1 MDQPSPSTSKTV
13 EDEYSAVQRRLR
25 TRPVSLA
32 QALNFI
38 LCPEDNSDLEDMS
51 DEDEDPSDPSFLLPD
66 PDNNPQ
72 EDEIEEEIES
82 GRIEADDHNSEDDHE
97 DVEIARQNAT
107 SSGTAASKPSKRRD
121 LAWRK
126 VDFVQPDSAWKDHL
140 VVDQEKSGKTPLE
153 FVRLFFDQGVV
164 NHIRDQTKIYALQK
178 DAKEFGVSS
187 AEVECLLGILAFT
200 GIVKM
205 PSYRS
210 YWSNETRYPVKADA
224 MPRDR
229 FEQIKKY
236 LHFNDN
242 LTQKPRGD
250 PGHDK
255 NHKVR
260 PLIEMIRDNFM
271 KIPPAEHQAV
281 DEQIVPTKQRISLK
295 QYNPKKPHKWGYKFI
310 SRAGESGFV
319 YDFEMYTGKGS
330 VNVTDLG
337 VGADFVLR
345 LARGIPKHKNY
356 KLFFDNWFSSLDLA
370 QTLSDQGILTLATV
384 RANRLKGCALESD
397 SKLKAR
403 GRGSYDWRV
412 ETQSNAIVVKWYDNK
427 PVHLILTFAALD
439 PEDTCRRWDGKRK
452 EYADVKR
459 PYCAK
464 EYNRFMG
471 GVDLADMLLEL
482 YRIDFKSRSKWYMRI
497 FFFLFDLSV
506 LNGWL
511 LYRRCLAAGQKP
523 MNLLQFK
530 TDVVRA
536 LLSGASLATPTRGRP
551 LSDADTN
558 SKKKRNYTCRP
569 PDSTRLDGQGHFPAW
584 IESKQRCRVC
594 VRAHSKVKCVKCEV
608 SLCFTPNR
616 NCF

>member
-1 MDQPSPSTSKTV
+1 M
-13 EDEYSAVQRRLR
+13 
-25 TRPVSLA
+25 
-32 QALNFI
+32 
-38 LCPEDNSDLEDMS
+38 
-51 DEDEDPSDPSFLLPD
+51 
-66 PDNNPQ
+66 
-72 EDEIEEEIES
+72 
-82 GRIEADDHNSEDDHE
+82 
-97 DVEIARQNAT
+97 
-107 SSGTAASKPSKRRD
+107 
-121 LAWRK
+121 
-126 VDFVQPDSAWKDHL
+126 
-140 VVDQEKSGKTPLE
+140 
-153 FVRLFFDQGVV
+153 
-164 NHIRDQTKIYALQK
+164 YALQK

-187 AEVECLLGILAFT
+187 AEVECFLGILAFT

-210 YWSNETRYPVKADA
+210 YWSNETRYPVIADA
-224 MPRDR
+224 MSRDR

-255 NHKVR
+255 IHKVR

-271 KIPPAEHQAV
+271 KIPPEEHQAV

-330 VNVTDLG
+330 VDVSDLG

-412 ETQSNAIVVKWYDNK
+412 ETQSNTIVVKWYDNK
-427 PVHLILTFAALD
+427 PVHLISTYAALD

-459 PYCAK
+459 PYCVK

-482 YRIDFKSRSKWYMRI
+482 YRIDFKR
-497 FFFLFDLSV
+497 
-506 LNGWL
+506 
-511 LYRRCLAAGQKP
+511 LAAGQKP

-530 TDVVRA
+530 TDVARA
-536 LLSGASLATPTRGRP
+536 LLSGASLATPKRGRP
-551 LSDADTN
+551 LN
-558 SKKKRNYTCRP
+558 
-569 PDSTRLDGQGHFPAW
+569 STRLDGQGHFPAW

-594 VRAHSKVKCVKCEV
+594 VQAHSKVKCVKCEV

-616 NCF
+616 NCFLTYHTM

>member
-1 MDQPSPSTSKTV
+1 MLKVKVLKNKLVKKVFVDYIAIRNELSTTDWPNVLSGTVDEQWTKFKGVLLKAQDAHTKT
-13 EDEYSAVQRRLR
+13 S
-25 TRPVSLA
+25 
-32 QALNFI
+32 
-38 LCPEDNSDLEDMS
+38 
-51 DEDEDPSDPSFLLPD
+51 
-66 PDNNPQ
+66 
-72 EDEIEEEIES
+72 
-82 GRIEADDHNSEDDHE
+82 
-97 DVEIARQNAT
+97 
-107 SSGTAASKPSKRRD
+107 TAASKPSKRRD

-126 VDFVQPDSAWKDHL
+126 VDFVQPDAAWKDHL
-140 VVDQEKSGKTPLE
+140 VVDQEMSGKTPLE

-187 AEVECLLGILAFT
+187 AEVECFLGILAFT

-210 YWSNETRYPVKADA
+210 YWSNKTRYPVIADA
-224 MPRDR
+224 MSRDK

-255 NHKVR
+255 IHKVR

-271 KIPPAEHQAV
+271 KIPPEEHQPV
-281 DEQIVPTKQRISLK
+281 DEQIVPTKQRISSS
-295 QYNPKKPHKWGYKFI
+295 QGMG
-310 SRAGESGFV
+310 RV
-319 YDFEMYTGKGS
+319 VS
-330 VNVTDLG
+330 VDVSDLG

-370 QTLSDQGILTLATV
+370 QIQSDQGILTLATV
-384 RANRLKGCALESD
+384 RASRLKGCALESD

-403 GRGSYDWRV
+403 GRGSYNWRV

-427 PVHLILTFAALD
+427 PVHLISTYAALD
-439 PEDTCRRWDGKRK
+439 PEDTCRRWDGKRN

-459 PYCAK
+459 PYCVK

-506 LNGWL
+506 VNGWL

-530 TDVVRA
+530 TDVARA
-536 LLSGASLATPTRGRP
+536 LLSGASLATPKRGRP
-551 LSDADTN
+551 FSDADTN
-558 SKKKRNYTCRP
+558 SQKKRNYTCRT

-584 IESKQRCRVC
+584 IESKQRYRVC
-594 VRAHSKVKCVKCEV
+594 VQAHSKVKCVKCEV
-608 SLCFTPNR
+608 SLFFTPNR
-616 NCF
+616 NCFLTYHTM

>member
-1 MDQPSPSTSKTV
+1 MEEKRLEKRLLQLPENNPTVSPWQTVFNGPAGSMSEHHSKNPATGASWFYVGSFNHRADFHDSTNNREDHRVPTESIYCLRCLPCCIRLSRSK
-13 EDEYSAVQRRLR
+13 S
-25 TRPVSLA
+25 SLA
-32 QALNFI
+32 DPRVDWPTREI
-38 LCPEDNSDLEDMS
+38 L
-51 DEDEDPSDPSFLLPD
+51 
-66 PDNNPQ
+66 Q
-72 EDEIEEEIES
+72 
-82 GRIEADDHNSEDDHE
+82 
-97 DVEIARQNAT
+97 T
-107 SSGTAASKPSKRRD
+107 SQGAAPWDGELCTSTVASKPSKRWD

-126 VDFVQPDSAWKDHL
+126 VDFVQPDAAWKDHL
-140 VVDQEKSGKTPLE
+140 VVDQEMSGKTPLE

-187 AEVECLLGILAFT
+187 AKVECFLGILAFT

-210 YWSNETRYPVKADA
+210 YWSNETRYPVIADA
-224 MPRDR
+224 MSRDR

-255 NHKVR
+255 IHKVR

-271 KIPPAEHQAV
+271 KIPPEEHQAV

-310 SRAGESGFV
+310 SRAGESGFA
-319 YDFEMYTGKGS
+319 YDFEMYTGKGLVDVS
-330 VNVTDLG
+330 DLG

-356 KLFFDNWFSSLDLA
+356 KLFFDNWSSSLDLA

-412 ETQSNAIVVKWYDNK
+412 ETQPNAIV
-427 PVHLILTFAALD
+427 
-439 PEDTCRRWDGKRK
+439 
-452 EYADVKR
+452 
-459 PYCAK
+459 

-506 LNGWL
+506 VNGWL
-511 LYRRCLAAGQKP
+511 LYRRCLAAGRKP

-530 TDVVRA
+530 TDVARA
-536 LLSGASLATPTRGRP
+536 LLSGASLATP
-551 LSDADTN
+551 
-558 SKKKRNYTCRP
+558 KR
-569 PDSTRLDGQGHFPAW
+569 A
-584 IESKQRCRVC
+584 
-594 VRAHSKVKCVKCEV
+594 KCVKCEV

-616 NCF
+616 NCFLTYHTM

>member
-1 MDQPSPSTSKTV
+1 
-13 EDEYSAVQRRLR
+13 
-25 TRPVSLA
+25 
-32 QALNFI
+32 
-38 LCPEDNSDLEDMS
+38 
-51 DEDEDPSDPSFLLPD
+51 
-66 PDNNPQ
+66 
-72 EDEIEEEIES
+72 
-82 GRIEADDHNSEDDHE
+82 
-97 DVEIARQNAT
+97 
-107 SSGTAASKPSKRRD
+107 
-121 LAWRK
+121 
-126 VDFVQPDSAWKDHL
+126 
-140 VVDQEKSGKTPLE
+140 
-153 FVRLFFDQGVV
+153 
-164 NHIRDQTKIYALQK
+164 
-178 DAKEFGVSS
+178 
-187 AEVECLLGILAFT
+187 
-200 GIVKM
+200 M

-210 YWSNETRYPVKADA
+210 YWSNETRYPVIADA
-224 MPRDR
+224 MSRDR

-255 NHKVR
+255 IHKVR

-271 KIPPAEHQAV
+271 KIPPEEHQAV
-281 DEQIVPTKQRISLK
+281 DEQIVPTKRRISLK

-330 VNVTDLG
+330 VDVSDLG

-345 LARGIPKHKNY
+345 LARGTPKHKNY

-370 QTLSDQGILTLATV
+370 QTLSDQGILTLVTV

-427 PVHLILTFAALD
+427 PVHLISTYAALD

-459 PYCAK
+459 PYCVK

-506 LNGWL
+506 VNGWL

-530 TDVVRA
+530 TDVARA
-536 LLSGASLATPTRGRP
+536 LLSGASLATPKRGRP

-558 SKKKRNYTCRP
+558 SQKKRNYTCRP
-569 PDSTRLDGQGHFPAW
+569 PDLTRLDGQGHFPAW
-584 IESKQRCRVC
+584 IESKM
-594 VRAHSKVKCVKCEV
+594 
-608 SLCFTPNR
+608 
-616 NCF
+616 

>member
-1 MDQPSPSTSKTV
+1 
-13 EDEYSAVQRRLR
+13 
-25 TRPVSLA
+25 
-32 QALNFI
+32 
-38 LCPEDNSDLEDMS
+38 MS
-51 DEDEDPSDPSFLLPD
+51 
-66 PDNNPQ
+66 
-72 EDEIEEEIES
+72 
-82 GRIEADDHNSEDDHE
+82 
-97 DVEIARQNAT
+97 
-107 SSGTAASKPSKRRD
+107 
-121 LAWRK
+121 
-126 VDFVQPDSAWKDHL
+126 
-140 VVDQEKSGKTPLE
+140 
-153 FVRLFFDQGVV
+153 
-164 NHIRDQTKIYALQK
+164 
-178 DAKEFGVSS
+178 
-187 AEVECLLGILAFT
+187 
-200 GIVKM
+200 
-205 PSYRS
+205 
-210 YWSNETRYPVKADA
+210 
-224 MPRDR
+224 RDR

-255 NHKVR
+255 IHKVR

-271 KIPPAEHQAV
+271 KIPPEEHQAV

-330 VNVTDLG
+330 VDVSDLG

-356 KLFFDNWFSSLDLA
+356 KLFFDNWLFSLDLA

-384 RANRLKGCALESD
+384 SANRLKGCALESD

-403 GRGSYDWRV
+403 GRGSCDWRV
-412 ETQSNAIVVKWYDNK
+412 ETQSNAIVE
-427 PVHLILTFAALD
+427 F
-439 PEDTCRRWDGKRK
+439 
-452 EYADVKR
+452 
-459 PYCAK
+459 
-464 EYNRFMG
+464 NRFMG

-482 YRIDFKSRSKWYMRI
+482 YRIDFKSWSKWYMRI

-506 LNGWL
+506 VNGWL

-530 TDVVRA
+530 TDVARA
-536 LLSGASLATPTRGRP
+536 LLSGASLATAKRGRP
-551 LSDADTN
+551 LSDADTK
-558 SKKKRNYTCRP
+558 SQKKRNYTCRP

-584 IESKQRCRVC
+584 IDSKQRCRVC
-594 VRAHSKVKCVKCEV
+594 VQAHSNVKCVKCEV

-616 NCF
+616 NCFLTYHTM

>member
-1 MDQPSPSTSKTV
+1 M
-13 EDEYSAVQRRLR
+13 
-25 TRPVSLA
+25 
-32 QALNFI
+32 ALI
-38 LCPEDNSDLEDMS
+38 L
-51 DEDEDPSDPSFLLPD
+51 
-66 PDNNPQ
+66 
-72 EDEIEEEIES
+72 
-82 GRIEADDHNSEDDHE
+82 
-97 DVEIARQNAT
+97 
-107 SSGTAASKPSKRRD
+107 GTAASKPSKRRD

-126 VDFVQPDSAWKDHL
+126 VDFVQPDAAWKDHL
-140 VVDQEKSGKTPLE
+140 VVDQEMSGKTPLE

-187 AEVECLLGILAFT
+187 AEMECFFGILAFT

-210 YWSNETRYPVKADA
+210 YWSNETRYPVIADA
-224 MPRDR
+224 MSRDR

-255 NHKVR
+255 IHKVR

-271 KIPPAEHQAV
+271 KIPPEDHQAV

-295 QYNPKKPHKWGYKFI
+295 QYNPKKPHKWGYKFT

-330 VNVTDLG
+330 VDVSDLG

-356 KLFFDNWFSSLDLA
+356 KLLFDNWFSSLDFA

-397 SKLKAR
+397 SRLKAR
-403 GRGSYDWRV
+403 GNAV
-412 ETQSNAIVVKWYDNK
+412 ECHCGEV
-427 PVHLILTFAALD
+427 
-439 PEDTCRRWDGKRK
+439 
-452 EYADVKR
+452 YADVKR
-459 PYCAK
+459 PYCVK

-471 GVDLADMLLEL
+471 GVDLVDMLLEL

-497 FFFLFDLSV
+497 FFFLFNLSV
-506 LNGWL
+506 VNGWL

-530 TDVVRA
+530 TDVARA
-536 LLSGASLATPTRGRP
+536 LLSGSSLATPKRGRP

-558 SKKKRNYTCRP
+558 SQKKRNYTCRP

-594 VRAHSKVKCVKCEV
+594 VQAHFKVKCVKCEV

-616 NCF
+616 NCFLTYHTM

>member
-1 MDQPSPSTSKTV
+1 MAQELGNIGESNVD
-13 EDEYSAVQRRLR
+13 DNIIQR
-25 TRPVSLA
+25 
-32 QALNFI
+32 N
-38 LCPEDNSDLEDMS
+38 
-51 DEDEDPSDPSFLLPD
+51 
-66 PDNNPQ
+66 
-72 EDEIEEEIES
+72 
-82 GRIEADDHNSEDDHE
+82 
-97 DVEIARQNAT
+97 
-107 SSGTAASKPSKRRD
+107 SGTAASKPNKRRD

-126 VDFVQPDSAWKDHL
+126 VDFVQPDAAWKDHL
-140 VVDQEKSGKTPLE
+140 VVDQEMSGKTPLE

-164 NHIRDQTKIYALQK
+164 NHIRDPTKIYALQK

-187 AEVECLLGILAFT
+187 AEVECFLGILAFT

-210 YWSNETRYPVKADA
+210 YWSNETRYPVIADA
-224 MPRDR
+224 MSRDR

-255 NHKVR
+255 IHKVR

-271 KIPPAEHQAV
+271 KIPPEEHQAV
-281 DEQIVPTKQRISLK
+281 DEQIVPTKQRILLK

-319 YDFEMYTGKGS
+319 YDFEMYT
-330 VNVTDLG
+330 
-337 VGADFVLR
+337 
-345 LARGIPKHKNY
+345 
-356 KLFFDNWFSSLDLA
+356 DLA
-370 QTLSDQGILTLATV
+370 QTLSDQGILTLAKV
-384 RANRLKGCALESD
+384 RANRLKGCALESN

-427 PVHLILTFAALD
+427 PVHLISTYAALD

-459 PYCAK
+459 PYCMK

-482 YRIDFKSRSKWYMRI
+482 YRIDFK
-497 FFFLFDLSV
+497 
-506 LNGWL
+506 
-511 LYRRCLAAGQKP
+511 CLAAGQKP

-530 TDVVRA
+530 TNVARV
-536 LLSGASLATPTRGRP
+536 LLSGASLATPKRGRP
-551 LSDADTN
+551 LSDADAN
-558 SKKKRNYTCRP
+558 SQKKRNYTCRP
-569 PDSTRLDGQGHFPAW
+569 PDSTRLDKQGHFPAW

-594 VRAHSKVKCVKCEV
+594 VQAHSKVKCIKCEV

-616 NCF
+616 NCFLTYHTM

>member
-1 MDQPSPSTSKTV
+1 MDQPSPCTSKTV

-25 TRPVSLA
+25 RRPVSLA
-32 QALNFI
+32 QALNFF
-38 LCPEDNSDLEDMS
+38 LCPEDNSDLEDLS

-72 EDEIEEEIES
+72 EEEIEEEIES

-126 VDFVQPDSAWKDHL
+126 VDFVQPDAAWKDHL
-140 VVDQEKSGKTPLE
+140 VVDQEMSGKTPLE

-187 AEVECLLGILAFT
+187 AEVECFLGILAFT

-210 YWSNETRYPVKADA
+210 YWSNKTRYPVIADA
-224 MPRDR
+224 MSRDK

-255 NHKVR
+255 IHKVR

-271 KIPPAEHQAV
+271 KIPPEEHQPV

-310 SRAGESGFV
+310 SRDGESGF
-319 YDFEMYTGKGS
+319 
-330 VNVTDLG
+330 
-337 VGADFVLR
+337 
-345 LARGIPKHKNY
+345 
-356 KLFFDNWFSSLDLA
+356 DLA
-370 QTLSDQGILTLATV
+370 QIQSDQGILTLATV
-384 RANRLKGCALESD
+384 RASRLKGCALESD

-403 GRGSYDWRV
+403 GRGSYNWRV

-427 PVHLILTFAALD
+427 PVHLISTYAALD
-439 PEDTCRRWDGKRK
+439 PEDTCRRWDGKRN

-459 PYCAK
+459 PYCVK

-506 LNGWL
+506 VNGWL

-530 TDVVRA
+530 TDVARA
-536 LLSGASLATPTRGRP
+536 LLSGASLATPKRGRP
-551 LSDADTN
+551 FSDADTN
-558 SKKKRNYTCRP
+558 SQKKRNYTCRT

-584 IESKQRCRVC
+584 IESKQRYRVC
-594 VRAHSKVKCVKCEV
+594 VQAHSKVKCVKCEV
-608 SLCFTPNR
+608 SLFFTPNR
-616 NCF
+616 NCFLTYHTM

>member
-1 MDQPSPSTSKTV
+1 MDQPSPCTSKTV

-25 TRPVSLA
+25 RRPVSLA
-32 QALNFI
+32 QALNFF
-38 LCPEDNSDLEDMS
+38 LCPEDNSDLEDLS

-72 EDEIEEEIES
+72 EEEIEEEIES

-126 VDFVQPDSAWKDHL
+126 VDFVQPDAAWKDHL
-140 VVDQEKSGKTPLE
+140 VVDQEMSGKTPLE

-187 AEVECLLGILAFT
+187 AEVECFLGILAFT

-210 YWSNETRYPVKADA
+210 YWSNETRYPVIADA
-224 MPRDR
+224 MSRDK

-255 NHKVR
+255 IHKVR

-271 KIPPAEHQAV
+271 KIPPEEHQPV

-310 SRAGESGFV
+310 SRDGESGF
-319 YDFEMYTGKGS
+319 
-330 VNVTDLG
+330 
-337 VGADFVLR
+337 
-345 LARGIPKHKNY
+345 
-356 KLFFDNWFSSLDLA
+356 DLA
-370 QTLSDQGILTLATV
+370 QIQSDQGILTLATV
-384 RANRLKGCALESD
+384 RASRLKGCALQSD

-403 GRGSYDWRV
+403 GRGSYNWRV

-427 PVHLILTFAALD
+427 PVHLISTYAALD
-439 PEDTCRRWDGKRK
+439 PEDTCRRWDGKRN

-459 PYCAK
+459 PYCVK

-506 LNGWL
+506 VNGWL

-530 TDVVRA
+530 TDVARA
-536 LLSGASLATPTRGRP
+536 LLSGASLATPKRGRP
-551 LSDADTN
+551 FSDADTN
-558 SKKKRNYTCRP
+558 SQKKRNYTCRP

-584 IESKQRCRVC
+584 IESKQRYRVC
-594 VRAHSKVKCVKCEV
+594 VQAHSKVKCVKCEV
-608 SLCFTPNR
+608 SLFFTPNR
-616 NCF
+616 NCFLTYHTM